1 MVCGNDGRTYI
12 NLCYLMVENCQK
24 GVELSHYG
32 GCTNATQTAA
42 TEDCPSNCVTAER
55 DGPVCGSDG
64 NVYSNTCEMKRRT
77 CGQSVVRADLRHC
90 QTTKHCNDKC
100 FRIRYSKYD
109 AALLLEMILNVPA
122 NCLADLMENSTT
134 TDVR

>member
-32 GCTNATQTAA
+32 GCGNGTQT
-42 TEDCPSNCVTAER
+42 CPDNCVGAER
-55 DGPVCGSDG
+55 DGPICGSDG
-64 NVYSNTCEMKRRT
+64 NVYKNTCQMKLKT
-77 CGQSVVRADLRHC
+77 CGQNVVEADLRHC

-100 FRIRYSKYD
+100 FRIRCCEKLNRTKSLKSRENGELKSK
-109 AALLLEMILNVPA
+109 
-122 NCLADLMENSTT
+122 
-134 TDVR
+134 R